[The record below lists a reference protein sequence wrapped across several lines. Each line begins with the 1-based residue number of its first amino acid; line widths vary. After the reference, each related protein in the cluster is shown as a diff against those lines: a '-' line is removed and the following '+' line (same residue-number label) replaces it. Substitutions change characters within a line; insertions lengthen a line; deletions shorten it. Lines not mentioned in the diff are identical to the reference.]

1 VGRGTEAKK
10 SGAALRY
17 VPARSTNNKQRMLI
31 YGLQKT
37 LTTGSKGKE
46 GPSFT
51 LV

>member
-1 VGRGTEAKK
+1 VGYGTKTKK
-10 SGAALRY
+10 SGALLMY
-17 VPARSTNNKQRMLI
+17 VPARSTTNKQRMLI

-37 LTTGSKGKE
+37 RTTGSKGKD